1 MSVCIFTLS
10 NCSHCN
16 KLKKRLEIEN
26 IKFIEYD
33 SDEYIPLID
42 QITKQMGE
50 INYPTIFIKRKNSND
65 GVILIPGVNVDDED
79 EMIEKIKKNM

>member
-1 MSVCIFTLS
+1 
-10 NCSHCN
+10 
-16 KLKKRLEIEN
+16 
-26 IKFIEYD
+26 
-33 SDEYIPLID
+33 
-42 QITKQMGE
+42 MGE